1 MARSTRGSHVDQ
13 RPRRNRR
20 TGDTGSATAGPL
32 EDEYLTEKE
41 LARLLGVS
49 PRTLQG
55 WRLRGNGPPFCV
67 FSERC
72 IRYLR
77 SDAAEWAR
85 SRRRRSTSDSPSKER
100 S

>member
-1 MARSTRGSHVDQ
+1 MGQNEGDRRAKGAPHPTGTTRTQ
-13 RPRRNRR
+13 P
-20 TGDTGSATAGPL
+20 APP
-32 EDEYLTEKE
+32 EDEYLTERE
-41 LARLLGVS
+41 LARLLHVS

-55 WRLRGNGPPFCV
+55 WRLSGNGPPFCV

-72 IRYLR
+72 IRYLK

-85 SRRRRSTSDSPSKER
+85 SRRRRSTSDSPSEER

>member
-1 MARSTRGSHVDQ
+1 MGQYKGDWRGQGSPHPTGNSHTR
-13 RPRRNRR
+13 P
-20 TGDTGSATAGPL
+20 TPP
-32 EDEYLTEKE
+32 EDGYLTERE
-41 LARLLGVS
+41 LARLLNVS

-55 WRLRGNGPPFCV
+55 WRLRGNGPPFCA

-72 IRYLR
+72 IRYLW

-85 SRRRRSTSDSPSKER
+85 SRRRRSTSDAPSEDR